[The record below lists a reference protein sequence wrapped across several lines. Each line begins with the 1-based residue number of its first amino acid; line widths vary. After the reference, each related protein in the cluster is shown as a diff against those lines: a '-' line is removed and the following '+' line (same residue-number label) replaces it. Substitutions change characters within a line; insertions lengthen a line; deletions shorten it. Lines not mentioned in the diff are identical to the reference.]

1 MTGCSLWESRDALAA
16 YAYGHA
22 RAPHPAAMQADR
34 AEPFHHQSAFVRWRP
49 RERSGSPR
57 GPQPP
62 PRNLVG
68 VGLIPVMAL
77 ALSCGPAA

>member
-1 MTGCSLWESRDALAA
+1 TWATGLARPPFVSTCSLWESSDALAA

-49 RERSGSPR
+49 RDAR
-57 GPQPP
+57 GHLEG
-62 PRNLVG
+62 RNPLPETWSASV
-68 VGLIPVMAL
+68 
-77 ALSCGPAA
+77 